1 MLNNLSGWHAV
12 IILTVL
18 LVMAAAAVGVVLLAL
33 FIARRSRRGGSQLP
47 AGSDGRAARL
57 TELAELE
64 ERGLLSAEEVT
75 AKRAE
80 ILREV

>member
-12 IILTVL
+12 IILAVL

-33 FIARRSRRGGSQLP
+33 FLARRARRNGSPLP
-47 AGSDGRAARL
+47 TGSDARAASL
-57 TELAELE
+57 AELAELG
-64 ERGLLSAEEVT
+64 ERGLLSPEELT